1 MRLNSKQKM
10 NDYIKG
16 EIQIKMETSSCFLC
30 AKTQQT
36 ISIQLVTTQNINN
49 ATTSGGKRATQ
60 SVPITRLLE
69 HQRPS
74 K

>member
-1 MRLNSKQKM
+1 MRYKLKWKLVLVFF
-10 NDYIKG
+10 D
-16 EIQIKMETSSCFLC
+16 LC